1 MKDKELSKRQMRWV
15 QKFADFNFKIMYQSD
30 KQNIKITALTH
41 WADVVLRDSEDECIH
56 YQWIIILT
64 SNRMKIADLNKLIA
78 SSWVIEIVSSSR
90 LVKTWFK
97 SEFLIQVF
105 KSSQRVEIEYRLEI
119 LDLTRQDMKID
130 R

>member
-1 MKDKELSKRQMRWV
+1 
-15 QKFADFNFKIMYQSD
+15 
-30 KQNIKITALTH
+30 
-41 WADVVLRDSEDECIH
+41 
-56 YQWIIILT
+56 
-64 SNRMKIADLNKLIA
+64 MKIADLNKLIA